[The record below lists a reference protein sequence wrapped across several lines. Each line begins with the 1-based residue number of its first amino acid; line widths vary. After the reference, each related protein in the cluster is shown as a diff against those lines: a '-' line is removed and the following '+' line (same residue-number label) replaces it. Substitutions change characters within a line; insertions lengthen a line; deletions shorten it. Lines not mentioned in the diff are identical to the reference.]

1 MAYVCVGPDTIKRA
15 DDTRQAMIKAAI
27 DFAAGRIEPKE
38 FDNIHNALALAL
50 CCESGQPA
58 QADHRQ
64 YVLRRLRN
72 FYPVAIRETVDGFH
86 IEYRHNRLPKRK
98 QVTIPDGLL
107 EERQPFCIGLEDVS
121 GKGWGVDVAE
131 LKTRTMFGSGPHH
144 LTIEWGTKEKIWA
157 R

>member
-15 DDTRQAMIKAAI
+15 DDTRQAMMKAAI

-38 FDNIHNALALAL
+38 FDRIHMSLAMAL

-64 YVLRRLRN
+64 YILRRLRN
-72 FYPVAIRETVDGFH
+72 FYPVAIRETVDGFQ

-98 QVTIPDGLL
+98 RVTIPDGLL
-107 EERQPFCIGLEDVS
+107 DERRPFRIGLEDVS
-121 GKGWGVDVAE
+121 GKGWEVDVAE
-131 LKTRTMFGSGPHH
+131 LKTSTLVGSGPHH
-144 LTIEWGTKEKIWA
+144 LTVDWGDE
-157 R
+157 RSPRH

>member
-15 DDTRQAMIKAAI
+15 DDTRQAMMKAAI

-38 FDNIHNALALAL
+38 FDKIHNALAFAL

-64 YVLRRLRN
+64 YILHRLRN
-72 FYPVAIRETVDGFH
+72 FYPVAIRETVDGFQ

-98 QVTIPDGLL
+98 RVTIPDGLL
-107 EERQPFCIGLEDVS
+107 DERHP
-121 GKGWGVDVAE
+121 
-131 LKTRTMFGSGPHH
+131 
-144 LTIEWGTKEKIWA
+144 
-157 R
+157 